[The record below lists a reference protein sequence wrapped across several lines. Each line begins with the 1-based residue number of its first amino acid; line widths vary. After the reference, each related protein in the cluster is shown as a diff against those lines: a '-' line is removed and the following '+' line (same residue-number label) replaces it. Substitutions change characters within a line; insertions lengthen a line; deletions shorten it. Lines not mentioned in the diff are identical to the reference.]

1 MRQNI
6 TNLARVLR
14 KINLPKT
21 IQPFIHGRILLLF
34 RKIMLNGL
42 RLKPFTNEGFVF
54 PERYALPPYIFICIC
69 LPIRNF
75 V

>member
-21 IQPFIHGRILLLF
+21 IQPFIHERILLLF

-42 RLKPFTNEGFVF
+42 RLKPFTNEGFV
-54 PERYALPPYIFICIC
+54 LS
-69 LPIRNF
+69 
-75 V
+75 